1 MVIERALDAM
11 MLHMPRSM
19 VVLCL
24 LHNSYEEDDDGGD
37 RRPRSGSNSGR
48 KSRPGSLRG
57 VLLSVMRQCAVD
69 KALHEASLAL
79 CAQDNVDAMR

>member
-1 MVIERALDAM
+1 MIERALDAM
-11 MLHMPRSM
+11 TLHMPRSI

-24 LHNSYEEDDDGGD
+24 LHNSYEDDNEDNDGQ
-37 RRPRSGSNSGR
+37 PHVSSGSGSQ
-48 KSRPGSLRG
+48 SRPGSLRG

-69 KALHEASLAL
+69 KALNQASLAL